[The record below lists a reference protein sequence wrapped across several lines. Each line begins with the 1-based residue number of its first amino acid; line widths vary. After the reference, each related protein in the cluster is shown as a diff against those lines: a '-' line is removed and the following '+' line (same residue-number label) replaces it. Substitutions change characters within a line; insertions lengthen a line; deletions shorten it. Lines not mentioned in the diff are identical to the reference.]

1 MAYEDNP
8 RQSALPHKLTLE
20 ERTKL
25 SVSGVEEVESF
36 DDDRI
41 ELRTVRGRLMITG
54 EGLHIGKLSLE
65 TGELCRL
72 IDEAAARRGDAA
84 ALEENVRKLRAI
96 EHRSMET
103 AARLLGK
110 EVQEIC

>member
-1 MAYEDNP
+1 MKEF
-8 RQSALPHKLTLE
+8 LTKMVPVAPSDRFPFRCRMCGACCRHVRESVPLE
-20 ERTKL
+20 
-25 SVSGVEEVESF
+25 
-36 DDDRI
+36 
-41 ELRTVRGRLMITG
+41 
-54 EGLHIGKLSLE
+54 SLE